1 MKTVTAYQAF
11 DGQRF
16 DSESECKTHE
26 GGLSHMRLVG
36 LTAEDIEDA
45 ISRANV
51 DLADAIEAVGAKIAR
66 ARRESGDLRR
76 ERKGK
81 IQEPPVAPGVE
92 L

>member
-1 MKTVTAYQAF
+1 VKQVTQFEAF
-11 DGQRF
+11 DVQRF

-45 ISRANV
+45 ISRDNV

-81 IQEPPVAPGVE
+81 IQGPPMAPGSE
-92 L
+92 T